1 MSLKWWTILL
11 AGLCGLGACSAPAE
25 DRSPR
30 MTAMLVVA
38 YAQVGA
44 AGPLFE
50 LLDPED
56 RQALEREAARGAS
69 AGTSVPPQDLLMIRL
84 PPRDVAMAE
93 PEVKTLEQ
101 TGDDL
106 RLEVGFGDRSQYL
119 MHLRRSQGRWRLKL
133 PVSVKP

>member
-1 MSLKWWTILL
+1 MSPKRFPLIL
-11 AGLCGLGACSAPAE
+11 AGLCCLGACSAPAQ
-25 DRSPR
+25 DHSPR

-56 RQALEREAARGAS
+56 RQTLEKEAARGS
-69 AGTSVPPQDLLMIRL
+69 TGGTAVPPQDLLMIRL

-106 RLEVGFGDRSQYL
+106 RLEVGFGDRSKYL
-119 MHLRRSQGRWRLKL
+119 MHLRRSQGRWRLRL